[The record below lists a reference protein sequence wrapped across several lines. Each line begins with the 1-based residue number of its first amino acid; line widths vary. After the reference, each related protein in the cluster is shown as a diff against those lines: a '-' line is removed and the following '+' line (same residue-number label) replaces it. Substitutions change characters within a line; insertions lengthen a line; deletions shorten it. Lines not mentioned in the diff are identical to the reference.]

1 MKTSDQRDAMLAE
14 LRRRNELLEK
24 NNALLEARLT
34 EKNSPARNTVVS
46 VPAAAVPATALPA
59 TALPAAASTPVRRPR
74 RRAKRPLSNGSNAAA
89 SEDESPLKRRLS
101 SGSSTRK
108 KKPEHERKLRKL
120 MGKVLKLN
128 LDARLKTEF
137 RDKDNFFLKGKFED
151 EVRPIVKYFHTSEEV
166 DTKDMTLGQIFEL
179 AVSIAKS
186 RIEYTPKAKSSSGH
200 VKPANTPPT
209 RTNYA
214 VVKAKARSIYA
225 QIVASH
231 NSESAPNSPVAN
243 QSVRVAV
250 AAAAAAGI
258 AEAKGNAAREKRKA
272 ARERKAA
279 TKRKAAEEAAKEA
292 ARKAVSRAIAADA
305 AEDVP
310 TVADVRSLFE
320 GDSNSDDED
329 LVLYNKKCQRER
341 ASAKKLLAI
350 KKQEVL
356 AAAKKK
362 QEEKD
367 KKKKEVLAAKEKKK
381 KEAAARKEKKKQE
394 AAAKK
399 KAKKQK
405 KQGKATPKNSP
416 ALNNYITAMGEA
428 AVDASRAVS
437 VEERNKADCLF
448 KIGQNVSG
456 YWPDGEDGGGWF
468 NGTVVSLDYVHRTV
482 HILYE
487 DGDDDDEVPWHKA
500 RILDDITHEVE
511 KDG

>member
-310 TVADVRSLFE
+310 TVADVRGLFE

-356 AAAKKK
+356 AAAKKNRK
-362 QEEKD
+362 RKTKRKRKFSLR
-367 KKKKEVLAAKEKKK
+367 KKKRKRKLRPEKRKRNRKQLPKKK
-381 KEAAARKEKKKQE
+381 RKSKRNRERLR
-394 AAAKK
+394 
-399 KAKKQK
+399 
-405 KQGKATPKNSP
+405 PKIRLP
-416 ALNNYITAMGEA
+416 
-428 AVDASRAVS
+428 
-437 VEERNKADCLF
+437 
-448 KIGQNVSG
+448 
-456 YWPDGEDGGGWF
+456 
-468 NGTVVSLDYVHRTV
+468 
-482 HILYE
+482 
-487 DGDDDDEVPWHKA
+487 
-500 RILDDITHEVE
+500 
-511 KDG
+511 

>member
-46 VPAAAVPATALPA
+46 VPAAAVPATAVPATALPA

-250 AAAAAAGI
+250 AAAAAGI

-320 GDSNSDDED
+320 GDSNSEDED

-356 AAAKKK
+356 AAAKKNRK
-362 QEEKD
+362 RKTKRKRKFSLR
-367 KKKKEVLAAKEKKK
+367 KKKRKRKLRPKKRKGNRKQLSKKK
-381 KEAAARKEKKKQE
+381 RKSKRNRERLR
-394 AAAKK
+394 
-399 KAKKQK
+399 
-405 KQGKATPKNSP
+405 PKIRLP
-416 ALNNYITAMGEA
+416 
-428 AVDASRAVS
+428 
-437 VEERNKADCLF
+437 
-448 KIGQNVSG
+448 
-456 YWPDGEDGGGWF
+456 
-468 NGTVVSLDYVHRTV
+468 
-482 HILYE
+482 
-487 DGDDDDEVPWHKA
+487 
-500 RILDDITHEVE
+500 
-511 KDG
+511 

>member
-250 AAAAAAGI
+250 AAAAGI

-341 ASAKKLLAI
+341 VSAKKLLAI

-356 AAAKKK
+356 AAAKKNRK
-362 QEEKD
+362 RKTKRKRKFSLR
-367 KKKKEVLAAKEKKK
+367 KKKRKRKLRPEKRKGNRKQLPKKK
-381 KEAAARKEKKKQE
+381 RKSKRNRERLR
-394 AAAKK
+394 
-399 KAKKQK
+399 
-405 KQGKATPKNSP
+405 PKIRLP
-416 ALNNYITAMGEA
+416 
-428 AVDASRAVS
+428 
-437 VEERNKADCLF
+437 
-448 KIGQNVSG
+448 
-456 YWPDGEDGGGWF
+456 
-468 NGTVVSLDYVHRTV
+468 
-482 HILYE
+482 
-487 DGDDDDEVPWHKA
+487 
-500 RILDDITHEVE
+500 
-511 KDG
+511 